1 MSDVCRDTYEKTM
14 KQTRKIEDD
23 NCAVGEPSL
32 KVLQLVSIFESDE
45 SDAKLKREFLL

>member
-1 MSDVCRDTYEKTM
+1 MSYVCKDAYEKTM
-14 KQTRKIEDD
+14 KQTRKIENV

-45 SDAKLKREFLL
+45 SDTKLKREF